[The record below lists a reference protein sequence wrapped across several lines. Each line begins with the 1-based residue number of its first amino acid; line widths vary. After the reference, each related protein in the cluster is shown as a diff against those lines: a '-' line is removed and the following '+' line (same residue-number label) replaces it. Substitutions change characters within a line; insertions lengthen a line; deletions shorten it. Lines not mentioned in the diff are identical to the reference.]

1 MRHHARWSEGQNL
14 PPFQR
19 KSGDRREERAL
30 ITASICVSTRY
41 RAWNHG
47 TYEG

>member
-1 MRHHARWSEGQNL
+1 MRKGLSAL
-14 PPFQR
+14 C
-19 KSGDRREERAL
+19 DRREERAL
-30 ITASICVSTRY
+30 IKASICVSTRY